1 MTDGHAGVPSGLNF
15 TMLEITIFEEAMC
28 CSTGVCGP
36 DPDEELVAV
45 THAVD
50 KLEDTFSDV
59 EVTRA
64 NMSSDIERF
73 LHHEDVA
80 DAVESEGPSV
90 LPITTVDGEVVTRG
104 EYPSYEML
112 ARTVEERQV
121 QETR

>member
-1 MTDGHAGVPSGLNF
+1 
-15 TMLEITIFEEAMC
+15 MLEITIFEEAMC

-50 KLEDTFSDV
+50 KLEDTFSDI

-73 LHHEDVA
+73 LNHEDVA

-90 LPITTVDGEVVTRG
+90 LPITTADGEIVARG
-104 EYPSYEML
+104 AYLSYETL
-112 ARTVEERQV
+112 KSTVEEQRA
-121 QETR
+121 QEAH